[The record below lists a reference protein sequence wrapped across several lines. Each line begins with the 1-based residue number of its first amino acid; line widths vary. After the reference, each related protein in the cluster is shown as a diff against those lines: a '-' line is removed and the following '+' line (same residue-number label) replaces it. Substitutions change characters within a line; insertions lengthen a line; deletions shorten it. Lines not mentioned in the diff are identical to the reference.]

1 MLVSAQ
7 EPKDFL
13 VLGERSS
20 LPEDFGADYLCFPRG
35 NVVGIQRKECSDLV
49 ASANDDRMCRLMNQM
64 KELHRGWLLVEG
76 NFKWNHDGV
85 ATKRGCEGFTKA
97 RYDDILYSA
106 QANNI
111 WVATSTGIQDSIR
124 AMRQIERF
132 MTHEVNDHLFVRP
145 KPRGLW
151 GTWRDKDW
159 SAHVL
164 QAWPG
169 MSTVRSVSLWDAHGL
184 PLRWSITQK
193 EMEAVAGIGRGTADK
208 LWRSLDSGPE
218 ATRQTP

>member
-20 LPEDFGADYLCFPRG
+20 MPEDYGADYLCFPRG

-97 RYDDILYSA
+97 RYDDILFSA

-111 WVATSTGIQDSIR
+111 WVATSNGIQDSIR

-151 GTWRDKDW
+151 GTWRDPDFG
-159 SAHVL
+159 AHWWQTYQRVGIGAAGVLYAHLGIPARLTCTKKEL
-164 QAWPG
+164 QAVPG
-169 MSTVRSVSLWDAHGL
+169 VGPKTVE
-184 PLRWSITQK
+184 SI
-193 EMEAVAGIGRGTADK
+193 
-208 LWRSLDSGPE
+208 WRAFPDGS
-218 ATRQTP
+218 